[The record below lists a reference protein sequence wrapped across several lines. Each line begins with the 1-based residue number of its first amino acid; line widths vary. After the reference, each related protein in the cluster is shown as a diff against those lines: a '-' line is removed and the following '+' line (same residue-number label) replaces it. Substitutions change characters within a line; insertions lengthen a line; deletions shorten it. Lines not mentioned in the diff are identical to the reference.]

1 MFLAGF
7 KTNQEYP
14 YRREFTY
21 VEFPK
26 RFIYV
31 KSSKTWQPRKQG
43 HSIIRLT
50 YIPAVC
56 SVVYTKDG
64 THYKDITTVDGTKQK
79 PSRRY
84 PLHICFYITILG
96 F

>member
-1 MFLAGF
+1 MFH
-7 KTNQEYP
+7 
-14 YRREFTY
+14 
-21 VEFPK
+21 
-26 RFIYV
+26 II
-31 KSSKTWQPRKQG
+31 SSKTWQPRKQG

-84 PLHICFYITILG
+84 PLQICFYIIILG
-96 F
+96 LLLNASLKVLIMSFARATF